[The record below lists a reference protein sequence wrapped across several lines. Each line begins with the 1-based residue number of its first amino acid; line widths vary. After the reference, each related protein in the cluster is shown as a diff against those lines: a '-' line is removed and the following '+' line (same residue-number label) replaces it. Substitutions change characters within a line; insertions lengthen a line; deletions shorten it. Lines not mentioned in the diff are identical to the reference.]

1 MSTLTNSDL
10 IARFIEIEPVG
21 SDAFFKIKET
31 LTRIRS
37 SKQKRRRH

>member
-10 IARFIEIEPVG
+10 IAGFIEIEPVG

-31 LTRIRS
+31 LTRIRV
-37 SKQKRRRH
+37 SK

>member
-1 MSTLTNSDL
+1 MTTLTNLDL
-10 IARFIEIEPVG
+10 IAGFIEIEPVG

-37 SKQKRRRH
+37 GKQERRRL